1 MVAVNATTM
10 EAAFLR
16 DADHIGEGD
25 DEKEVGAEEEVNDEA
40 SGDAGDRY
48 NE

>member
-1 MVAVNATTM
+1 MIAVNATTM
-10 EAAFLR
+10 EAAFLK
-16 DADHIGEGD
+16 DADHIGEG

-48 NE
+48 DE

>member
-1 MVAVNATTM
+1 MIAVSATTM
-10 EAAFLR
+10 EAAFLK

-25 DEKEVGAEEEVNDEA
+25 DVKEVGAEEVNDEEA

-48 NE
+48 DE